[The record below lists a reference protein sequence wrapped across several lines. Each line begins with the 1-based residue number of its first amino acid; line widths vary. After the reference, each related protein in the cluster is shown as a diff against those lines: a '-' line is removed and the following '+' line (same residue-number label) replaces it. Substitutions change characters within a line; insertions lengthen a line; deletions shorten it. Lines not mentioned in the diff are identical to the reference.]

1 MTSVPAKSLG
11 IDHRV
16 GYARAGYDADLVIWN
31 SHPLLV
37 GATPLQVYIDGRA
50 TLNPEGVVKA
60 GVSPQDQELRSP
72 VLRETVTASE
82 KAKTCEEI
90 EKPNARITITGIKKS
105 YLNDEFTQ
113 SEGDLTLITE
123 AGKIICFGPSSL
135 CPHTTTGPTI
145 ALQNGYLS
153 PGLTAISVSLG
164 LAEIAM
170 DDSTSDGSIS
180 KTSSLDVENVVYAKY
195 GVHLEGRGFV
205 RAKMAGVTRAV
216 TAPISNGFAGG
227 VSTGIKTSGKKS
239 ILDGGIF
246 RDDVGLHFLVGQGGK
261 GILFYLFPLSLISH
275 GDREL
280 IFADCFSGFLTD
292 YLVRNSKIET
302 NFG

>member
-16 GYARAGYDADLVIWN
+16 GYARAGYDADLVVWN

-50 TLNPEGVVKA
+50 TLNPSDVANTGVF
-60 GVSPQDQELRSP
+60 SQNEHLRSP
-72 VLRETVTASE
+72 VLRKTVTARE
-82 KAKTCEEI
+82 KAKTCEEV
-90 EKPNARITITGIKKS
+90 EKLGTRITITGIKKS
-105 YLNDEFTQ
+105 YLDNKSSSQE
-113 SEGDLTLITE
+113 EGDQTLITQS
-123 AGKIICFGPSSL
+123 GKIICFGPPSQCSSAS
-135 CPHTTTGPTI
+135 TNGSTI

-164 LAEIAM
+164 LTEIAM
-170 DDSTSDGSIS
+170 DDSTSDGSLS

-195 GVHLEGRGFV
+195 GIHLEGRGFV

-216 TAPISNGFAGG
+216 TAPISSGFVGG
-227 VSTGIKTSGKKS
+227 VSTGICTSGKQS

-246 RDDVGLHFLVGQGGK
+246 RDDVGLHFLVGQGAK
-261 GILFYLFPLSLISH
+261 GIFPSLFLFDISISVW
-275 GDREL
+275 G
-280 IFADCFSGFLTD
+280 
-292 YLVRNSKIET
+292 YN
-302 NFG
+302 